1 MNLKKNLLAGLIFL
15 AANTFA
21 QQTDMSLIPYR
32 VGDKWGYASADKKIV
47 IPAKYADAGWFSE
60 GLAAVKVGSKYGYIN
75 KAGKLVIPAKFT
87 VAKSFRKGYM
97 PNPNKPDGDSVIFAG
112 ASIRADGYEQCIN
125 TKGVLFTKCPA
136 MPDVAALENRIPI
149 ETVVREKTYTLT
161 NNNGLF
167 DKIVDDYKI
176 DGNDETY
183 YIAQKNN
190 MYGVFNS
197 KFDTIVPFQ
206 YNSIKVNRTGK
217 KPFLQVTKD
226 RMQGALLY
234 NGTTAISADNTSLL
248 PVYTSDGTEYM
259 IVQRNGKTYVRDLTN
274 KDIIANGYNNI
285 VYDNQ
290 GGFVL
295 TGDNDLRGYYFLDNT
310 VIAPKYKEITLVNG
324 TRYLQVKTSSG
335 KVGYISSAGDE
346 YFEE

>member
-1 MNLKKNLLAGLIFL
+1 MLKKILVAATLFL
-15 AANTFA
+15 SVNSYA
-21 QQTDMSLIPYR
+21 QQTDLSLIPYR
-32 VGDKWGYASADKKIV
+32 VGDKWGYASPDRKIV

-60 GLAAVKVGSKYGYIN
+60 GLAAVKIGSKYGYIN

-97 PNPNKPDGDSVIFAG
+97 PNPKKAGGDSVIFAG
-112 ASIRADGYEQCIN
+112 ASIRTDGYEKCIN
-125 TKGVLFTKCPA
+125 SKGVILAKCPA
-136 MPDVAALENRIPI
+136 MPDVAALENRIPL
-149 ETVVREKTYTLT
+149 ETIVREKTYSLP

-176 DGNDETY
+176 DGSEETY

-190 MYGVFNS
+190 LYGVFNS

-206 YNSIKVNRTGK
+206 YSMIKVNRTGK
-217 KPFLQVTKD
+217 KPFLQVSKD
-226 RMQGALLY
+226 GMQGALLY
-234 NGTTAISADNTSLL
+234 NGSTAISAENTSLL
-248 PVYTSDGTEYM
+248 PVYTRDGTEYM
-259 IVQRNGKTYVRDLTN
+259 IIQRNGKTYVRDLSN
-274 KDIIANGYNNI
+274 KEIIANGYNNI

-290 GGFVL
+290 AGFVL
-295 TGDNDLRGYYFLDNT
+295 TGDNDLRGYYFLDNVT
-310 VIAPKYKEITLVNG
+310 IAPKYKEITLVNG

-346 YFEE
+346 YFQE

>member
-1 MNLKKNLLAGLIFL
+1 MMLKKILVAATLFL
-15 AANTFA
+15 SVNSYA
-21 QQTDMSLIPYR
+21 QQTDLSLIPYR
-32 VGDKWGYASADKKIV
+32 VGDKWGYASPDRKIV

-60 GLAAVKVGSKYGYIN
+60 GLAAVKIGSKYGYIN

-97 PNPNKPDGDSVIFAG
+97 PNPKKAGGDSVIFAG
-112 ASIRADGYEQCIN
+112 ASIRTDGYEKCIN
-125 TKGVLFTKCPA
+125 SKGVILAKCPA
-136 MPDVAALENRIPI
+136 MPDVAALENRIPL
-149 ETVVREKTYTLT
+149 ETIVREKTYSLP

-176 DGNDETY
+176 DGSEETY

-190 MYGVFNS
+190 LYGVFNS

-206 YNSIKVNRTGK
+206 YSMIKVNRTGK
-217 KPFLQVTKD
+217 KPFLQVSKD
-226 RMQGALLY
+226 GMQGALLY
-234 NGTTAISADNTSLL
+234 NGSTAISAENTSLL
-248 PVYTSDGTEYM
+248 PVYTRDGTEYM
-259 IVQRNGKTYVRDLTN
+259 IIQRNGKTYVRDLSN
-274 KDIIANGYNNI
+274 KEIIANGYNNI

-290 GGFVL
+290 AGFVL
-295 TGDNDLRGYYFLDNT
+295 TGDNDLRGYYFLDNVT
-310 VIAPKYKEITLVNG
+310 IAPKYKEITLVNG

-346 YFEE
+346 YFQE